1 MKDDLNNWENNY
13 AAHFTD
19 SKHESELDQLKLHAS
34 RLETLLINL
43 PGMAYRCLNQT
54 YWPMDFVSSG
64 CYELCGYSR
73 DEIESQK
80 VLWGEFTHP
89 QDVNNVDKLVR
100 SAADRGIPFEV
111 EYRIITKEGEEKWV
125 WERGRQVDVSADG
138 TGILEGFITDI
149 TRMKNS
155 EAELINA
162 KAYADAIV
170 ESAAEGI
177 ITIDI
182 NGYIESINN
191 AAKIM
196 FGYTSDRLINQHSRI
211 LVASDQYI
219 KIENFIHQDSHE
231 HSLARFRL
239 EIDAIKSSQQKF
251 PAQISISSI
260 VNPDAKKFV
269 ILIHDLTHRRAAE
282 QEAREQRALLAH
294 MDRLNTLG
302 EMAAAIAHEI
312 NQPLTAISM
321 YAASATKFLDSEQ
334 ANLSRVK
341 DALSRLSTQSHRAG
355 AVMERMQSMT
365 KRQNSELEI
374 IDPAHLVFEVYKLAE
389 PDAHVRG
396 VKIAL
401 DVNDDLPLVKCDSIQ
416 IQQVI
421 LNLLRNGMDSMRIA
435 GQTQNSEIIMR
446 AEKTDDDVIISI
458 DDCGCGISAEL
469 KKQLYLPFVS
479 TKETG
484 MGLGL
489 TISRSIISAHGHKLD
504 HYNNS
509 RGGATFFFL
518 FIAFLAFRS

>member
-1 MKDDLNNWENNY
+1 MKDDSKDSDKNNIINFTEN
-13 AAHFTD
+13 
-19 SKHESELDQLKLHAS
+19 KHYTELDQLKLHAN

-73 DEIESQK
+73 NEIESQN

-89 QDVNNVDKLVR
+89 DDVNNVDELVR
-100 SAADRGIPFEV
+100 NAADKGMPFEV
-111 EYRIITKEGEEKWV
+111 EYRIISKEGEEKWV
-125 WERGRQVDVSADG
+125 WERGRQVDVTKDG
-138 TGILEGFITDI
+138 IGVLEGFITDI

-177 ITIDI
+177 ITIDVDGQI
-182 NGYIESINN
+182 KSINN
-191 AAKIM
+191 AAQIM
-196 FGYTSDRLINQHSRI
+196 FGYSSNSLINQHSRI
-211 LVASDQYI
+211 LIASDQYL
-219 KIENFIHQDSHE
+219 KIENFIQQDNVD
-231 HSLARFRL
+231 HSMARFRL
-239 EIDAIKSSQQKF
+239 EVDAIKSNQQKF
-251 PAQISISSI
+251 PAQVSISSI
-260 VNPDAKKFV
+260 DNPDSKKFV

-294 MDRLNTLG
+294 IDRLNTLG

-321 YAASATKFLDSEQ
+321 YAASATKFLDSDRP
-334 ANLSRVK
+334 NLKRVT
-341 DALSRLSTQSHRAG
+341 DALSRLSAQSHRAG

-365 KRQNSELEI
+365 RRQNSEFEI
-374 IDPAHLVFEVYKLAE
+374 VDPAHLISEVYKLAE

-396 VKIAL
+396 FKIVL
-401 DVNDDLPLVKCDSIQ
+401 DVNDALPMVKCDSIQ

-421 LNLLRNGMDSMRIA
+421 LNLLRNGMDSMRSA
-435 GQTQNSEIIMR
+435 GQAQNSEIFIR
-446 AEKTDDDVIISI
+446 VKKTSNEVTIAIE
-458 DDCGCGISAEL
+458 DCGYGISDEL

-479 TKETG
+479 TKESG

-489 TISRSIISAHGHKLD
+489 TISRSIISAHDQKLD
-504 HYNNS
+504 HYNNTT
-509 RGGATFFFL
+509 GGATFFFSL
-518 FIAFLAFRS
+518 SGS

>member
-1 MKDDLNNWENNY
+1 MKDDLEESGVKNASYFHENHN
-13 AAHFTD
+13 D
-19 SKHESELDQLKLHAS
+19 SELDQLKLHAN

-73 DEIESQK
+73 AEIESQE

-89 QDVNNVDKLVR
+89 QDVNDVDKLVR

-111 EYRIITKEGEEKWV
+111 EYRIISKEGEEKWV
-125 WERGRQVDVSADG
+125 WERGRQVDVTADG
-138 TGILEGFITDI
+138 TGVLEGFITDI

-182 NGYIESINN
+182 NGQIESINN
-191 AAKIM
+191 AAQIM
-196 FGYTSDRLINQHSRI
+196 FGYTSDRLIDQHSRI
-211 LVASDQYI
+211 LISSDQYR
-219 KIENFIHQDSHE
+219 KIEDFILKDSHDD
-231 HSLARFRL
+231 SMDRIRL
-239 EIDAIKSSQQKF
+239 EVDAIKSNQKKF
-251 PAQISISSI
+251 PAQISISRI
-260 VNPDAKKFV
+260 DNPETKKFV

-294 MDRLNTLG
+294 IDRLNTLG

-321 YAASATKFLDSEQ
+321 YAASATKFLNSPKPDL
-334 ANLSRVK
+334 NRVA
-341 DALSRLSTQSHRAG
+341 DALSRLSAQSHRAG

-365 KRQNSELEI
+365 RRQNSEFEI
-374 IDPAHLVFEVYKLAE
+374 VDPAHLVFEVYKLAE
-389 PDAHVRG
+389 SDAHVRG
-396 VKIAL
+396 FKIVL
-401 DVNDDLPLVKCDSIQ
+401 DVKDDLPKVKCDSIQ

-446 AEKTDDDVIISI
+446 ADKTADEVIISI
-458 DDCGCGISAEL
+458 DDCGSGINAEL

-479 TKETG
+479 TKESG

-489 TISRSIISAHGHKLD
+489 TISRSIITAHGKKLD
-504 HYNNS
+504 HYNNA
-509 RGGATFFFL
+509 RGGATFYFSL
-518 FIAFLAFRS
+518 SSC

>member
-1 MKDDLNNWENNY
+1 MKDKSKDFEKNNVVD
-13 AAHFTD
+13 FTANKYD
-19 SKHESELDQLKLHAS
+19 SELDQLKLHAN

-64 CYELCGYSR
+64 CFELCGYSR
-73 DEIESQK
+73 NEIESQK

-89 QDVNNVDKLVR
+89 QDVDNVDRLVR
-100 SAADRGIPFEV
+100 SAADRGEPFEV
-111 EYRIITKEGEEKWV
+111 EYRIISKEGEEKWV
-125 WERGRQVDVSADG
+125 WERGRQVDVTADG
-138 TGILEGFITDI
+138 VGVLEGFITDI

-177 ITIDI
+177 ITTDI
-182 NGYIESINN
+182 NGNIESINN
-191 AAKIM
+191 AAQVM
-196 FGYTSDRLINQHSRI
+196 FGYSSEDLINQHSRNLI
-211 LVASDQYI
+211 ASDQYV
-219 KIENFIHQDSHE
+219 KIENFIMRDSHE
-231 HSLARFRL
+231 HTMARFRL
-239 EIDAIKSSQQKF
+239 EIDAIKNNQQKF

-260 VNPDAKKFV
+260 DNPDTKKFV

-312 NQPLTAISM
+312 NQPLSAISM
-321 YAASATKFLDSEQ
+321 YAASATKFLDSEKD
-334 ANLSRVK
+334 NLNRAK

-355 AVMERMQSMT
+355 AVMERMQAMT
-365 KRQNSELEI
+365 RRQKSEFEI
-374 IDPAHLVFEVYKLAE
+374 VNPAHLVFEVYKLAE
-389 PDAHVRG
+389 SDANVRG
-396 VKIAL
+396 FKIVL
-401 DVNDDLPLVKCDSIQ
+401 DIDEDLPTVKCDSIQ

-421 LNLLRNGMDSMRIA
+421 LNLLRNGMDAMKVA

-446 AEKTDDDVIISI
+446 AENVEDEVKISI
-458 DDCGCGISAEL
+458 DDCGCGISATL

-479 TKETG
+479 TKESG

-489 TISRSIISAHGHKLD
+489 TISRTIVSAHGHKLD
-504 HYNNS
+504 HYNNG
-509 RGGATFFFL
+509 RGGATFFFSL
-518 FIAFLAFRS
+518 SHG

>member
-1 MKDDLNNWENNY
+1 MKNELKNTDKENKNIFAEFQNN
-13 AAHFTD
+13 T
-19 SKHESELDQLKLHAS
+19 ELDELKLHAN

-64 CYELCGYSR
+64 CYELSGYSR
-73 DEIESQK
+73 KEIESQK

-89 QDVNNVDKLVR
+89 DDVNNVDELVR
-100 SAADRGIPFEV
+100 SAADQGIPFEV
-111 EYRIITKEGEEKWV
+111 EYRIISKEGVEKWV
-125 WERGRQVDVSADG
+125 WERGRQVDVTEDG
-138 TGILEGFITDI
+138 IGVLEGFITDI

-177 ITIDI
+177 ITIDV
-182 NGYIESINN
+182 NGQIKSINN
-191 AAKIM
+191 AAKLM
-196 FGYTSDRLINQHSRI
+196 FGYTSNYLANQNSRI
-211 LVASDQYI
+211 LISSDQYG
-219 KIENFIHQDSHE
+219 KIESFIQHDNDE
-231 HSLARFRL
+231 HSMARFSL
-239 EIDAIKSSQQKF
+239 EVDAIKSNQKKF
-251 PAQISISSI
+251 PAQISISRI
-260 VNPDAKKFV
+260 DNPQAKKFV

-282 QEAREQRALLAH
+282 REAREQRALLAH

-321 YAASATKFLDSEQ
+321 YAASATKFLEAESP
-334 ANLSRVK
+334 NLSRVA
-341 DALSRLSTQSHRAG
+341 DALGRLSTQSHRAG

-365 KRQNSELEI
+365 RRQNSELEI
-374 IDPAHLVFEVYKLAE
+374 VDPEHLVFEVYKLAE

-396 VKIAL
+396 FKIVL
-401 DVNDDLPLVKCDSIQ
+401 DINDNLPKVKCDSIQ

-435 GQTQNSEIIMR
+435 GQKQNSEIIIQ
-446 AEKTDDDVIISI
+446 ADKSADEVIISI
-458 DDCGCGISAEL
+458 DDCGSGITAEL

-479 TKETG
+479 TKESG

-489 TISRSIISAHGHKLD
+489 TISRSIITAHGKKLD
-504 HYNNS
+504 HYNNT
-509 RGGATFFFL
+509 RGGATFFFSL
-518 FIAFLAFRS
+518 SRS